1 VIIRIQFRIKVKTE
15 KADPDPYLS
24 EKAGEKAGEKSELAP
39 HNSER
44 AGLDPLQGN
53 AGPQNW
59 NRQAIFKFK
68 KRFFILAM
76 RHEFKY
82 Y

>member
-1 VIIRIQFRIKVKTE
+1 MIIRIQFHIKVKTE

-24 EKAGEKAGEKSELAP
+24 EKAGEKAELAL
-39 HNSER
+39 HLSER
-44 AGLDPLQGN
+44 AGLDPHLGN
-53 AGPQNW
+53 ADPQTW